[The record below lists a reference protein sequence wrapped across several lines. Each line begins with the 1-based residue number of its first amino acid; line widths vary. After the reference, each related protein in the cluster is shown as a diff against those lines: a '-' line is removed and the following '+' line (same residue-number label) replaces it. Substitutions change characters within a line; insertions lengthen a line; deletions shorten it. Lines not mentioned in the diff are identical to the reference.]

1 LRWSEAKRSMATA
14 KAGPASRWFRTSSRG
29 TQPTPRAEKGD
40 QQVTATLDAEGRGK
54 AVGKDAALQVSSQLP
69 LHVGRHRVS
78 VPVAFRCQ
86 REVGPQ
92 VLLDEAVEDG
102 LLGAATGVR
111 GGSTSLWVGGHVG
124 SAA

>member
-1 LRWSEAKRSMATA
+1 M
-14 KAGPASRWFRTSSRG
+14 
-29 TQPTPRAEKGD
+29 PRAEKGD
-40 QQVTATLDAEGRGK
+40 QEVTATLDAAGTGE
-54 AVGKDAALQVSSQLP
+54 AVGQDAALQIASQFA
-69 LHVGRHRVS
+69 LHVAGYRV
-78 VPVAFRCQ
+78 PIAVAFPRQ
-86 REVGPQ
+86 REVGLQ